1 MLLPMGFQ
9 IYWLT
14 QKQNNNND
22 GNNCYALFYLVAKLH
37 FFLAFLN
44 RSFTGWIL
52 WFIHFRLFR
61 KVQCAGLI
69 LGVKMLI

>member
-1 MLLPMGFQ
+1 MGFQ

-37 FFLAFLN
+37 FFSCISEQKFYWLN
-44 RSFTGWIL
+44 FMIHSF
-52 WFIHFRLFR
+52 
-61 KVQCAGLI
+61 
-69 LGVKMLI
+69 

>member
-22 GNNCYALFYLVAKLH
+22 GNNCYALF
-37 FFLAFLN
+37 FLAFLN
-44 RSFTGWIL
+44 RSFTG
-52 WFIHFRLFR
+52 
-61 KVQCAGLI
+61 
-69 LGVKMLI
+69 

>member
-1 MLLPMGFQ
+1 MGFQ

-37 FFLAFLN
+37 FFFLHFWTEVLLVEFYD
-44 RSFTGWIL
+44 SFIL
-52 WFIHFRLFR
+52 DF
-61 KVQCAGLI
+61 
-69 LGVKMLI
+69 LGKSNVLD